1 VVFVEAFVK
10 GAGMSYVVVQFA
22 ECREVFIDNRSE
34 GNNVDGNGKP
44 RPLLVN
50 AGSHTFGLGGEPNF
64 APPTQTVDVPEV
76 PIIVP
81 FAVVFRK
88 TA

>member
-1 VVFVEAFVK
+1 MVFVEAFVK

-50 AGSHTFGLGGEPNF
+50 DETFLL
-64 APPTQTVDVPEV
+64 A
-76 PIIVP
+76 
-81 FAVVFRK
+81 
-88 TA
+88 